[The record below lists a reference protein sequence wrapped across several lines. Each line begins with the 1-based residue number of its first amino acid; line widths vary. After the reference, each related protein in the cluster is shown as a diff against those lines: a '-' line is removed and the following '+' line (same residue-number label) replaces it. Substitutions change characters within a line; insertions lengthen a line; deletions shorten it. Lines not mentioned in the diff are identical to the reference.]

1 MPRRTLVLLQPKIG
15 DMDDFRDRPTPPMS
29 LIHAA
34 TFLRD
39 DYHVVLVDQRVEED
53 WRATLRDALAAC
65 PVAVG
70 ITTLTGPMIRNAL
83 EMARFVKEHSAAPLL
98 WGGTHMTMLPRQA
111 IGSELVDY
119 LVLGEG
125 EFAFKELVDA
135 LAGGRPGRDLPGV
148 WAKDNGRI
156 VRNDRAPVLDYA
168 GLPLAPYDLVDMER
182 YAYTSRGRRAL
193 DYLSSRGCP
202 HRCAYC
208 YNNVFY
214 GRKWSAKPA
223 DVVAAELTELHRR
236 YDFDVVYF
244 LDDNF
249 FIDRKRAFDIA
260 ATMKKLGIEYEIQGV
275 DIQSMAALS
284 DDELAHLEDTGLIK
298 LTIGIESATD
308 RVRREIGKWGDV
320 DSMRAALYR
329 LAGRRFIV
337 LTSFIIGFPF
347 ETWEEIEQTIEF
359 AVDLQRKGD
368 NFRLPQF
375 YNFTPV
381 QGTPLAVALEE
392 EGFRFP
398 QSIDDWENVDWDR
411 YTLFGADSGR
421 TRKLE
426 AIAFLSKFIDRKY
439 KDYGARSFVS
449 LLYRLYRPVATVRLS
464 RRLYS
469 FLPEKSVYEI
479 LKRLV

>member
-1 MPRRTLVLLQPKIG
+1 MSRRTLVLLQPKIG

-34 TFLRD
+34 TFLKE
-39 DYHVVLVDQRVEED
+39 DYDVVLVDQRVEED
-53 WRATLRDALAAC
+53 WRATLGDALAAS

-70 ITTLTGPMIRNAL
+70 VTTLTGPMIRNAL
-83 EMARFVKEHSAAPLL
+83 EMARFVRERSSAPLV
-98 WGGTHMTMLPRQA
+98 WGGTHMTMLPKQA
-111 IGSELVDY
+111 IGSDLVDY

-125 EFAFKELVDA
+125 EFVFKDLVDS
-135 LAGGRPGRDLPGV
+135 LASGRTATGLPGV
-148 WAKDNGRI
+148 WAKEGGTVMSNPRS
-156 VRNDRAPVLDYA
+156 PVLDYA

-182 YAYTSRGRRAL
+182 YTYTSRGRRAL

-202 HRCAYC
+202 HACTYC

-223 DVVAAELTELHRR
+223 RVVADELKALQQR

-249 FIDRKRAFDIA
+249 FIDRKRAFEIA
-260 ATMKKLGIEYEIQGV
+260 ATMKSLGLEYEIQGV
-275 DIQSMAALS
+275 DIQSMAAMS
-284 DDELAHLEDTGLIK
+284 DEELAHLEDTGLIK

-308 RVRREIGKWGDV
+308 RVRSRIGKWGDV
-320 DSMRAALYR
+320 ETMRKALLR

-337 LTSFIIGFPF
+337 LTSFIVGFPF
-347 ETWEEIEQTIEF
+347 ESWDEIEQTITF
-359 AVDLQRKGD
+359 AMELQRRGD
-368 NFRLPQF
+368 NYRLPQF

-392 EGFRFP
+392 QGFCFP

-411 YTLFGADSGR
+411 YTLFGADAGR

-426 AIAFLSKFIDRKY
+426 AIAFLSKFIDRKNE
-439 KDYGARSFVS
+439 DYGARSFVS
-449 LLYRLYRPVATVRLS
+449 LLYRLYRPVATTRLS

-469 FLPEKSVYEI
+469 FLPEKVVYEL
-479 LKRLV
+479 LKRMV